1 MSLRTLKE
9 LRDEGLELGDT
20 IEVVVKFSRKGVL
33 VESGLEPGKAAVR
46 DELIGATWSIR
57 DDEHVELVEAAQPE
71 LVPGELYQP
80 IAGNLKSYVYKY
92 RGSGNFVAYVDGTG
106 SLNFMGQSIV
116 RSLGELGRVKRVKLQ
131 VVDA

>member
-1 MSLRTLKE
+1 MSVTIDELKA
-9 LRDEGLELGDT
+9 GG
-20 IEVVVKFSRKGVL
+20 IEVGDRVRLKRVKVYEGVL
-33 VESGLEPGKAAVR
+33 RAGLHDPTLALVSTGGRTVAPSVQAT
-46 DELIGATWSIR
+46 DEI
-57 DDEHVELVEAAQPE
+57 ELVEAAQPE

-80 IAGNLKSYVYKY
+80 IAGDLKSYVYKY